1 MRPCQPP
8 DPGAAILAAAY
19 ELRDVAAALGAPYLT
34 AHLPA
39 AEGETV
45 ALTVEEGTVDAGRPR
60 LRRAARRRTAR
71 AELRPNELAPA

>member
-45 ALTVEEGTVDAGRPR
+45 ALTVEEGTVT
-60 LRRAARRRTAR
+60 LAARGFDVQLVGAPR
-71 AELRPNELAPA
+71 APN